1 MASTPD
7 ARRGTTPARG
17 DALQVITES
26 HWSALQWFAVSRLA
40 VALGLWIAS
49 ITSTSID
56 LLEIR
61 DLSNFRT
68 IALIY
73 AVLAL
78 TYLVTIGALR
88 PRFQLQLHAHVTTD
102 LLALTALV
110 WASGGVRGGI
120 GTLIIASVAAAAVLA
135 TPRVAAGFAAAGALL
150 LLGET
155 AWRALDGG
163 IEPAAFAQAGMIGAA
178 CFLVGLAVN
187 WLSSRLQ
194 LQEEL
199 AWRRGQDLSNQLAVT
214 QRVIAE
220 LQQGVMVVSAEEL
233 SAHHESLA
241 QSCCPPNWW
250 SGWVSMAA
258 RRHSSACVRPT
269 GARLPMPTGAGVHQS
284 RTGVHE
290 MVFSPEPEAEGEAAT
305 RLRLRFVSARETE
318 DSDAVIL
325 IEDLREV
332 ENRAQQLKLASMG
345 RLSASIAHEIR
356 NPLGAIRH
364 ANSLLAEQLGSPQL
378 QRLARIVE
386 DNTVRI
392 NRTIEDV
399 LSISRRDRAV
409 DEAVDMSTFLPAFVR
424 DIQLQAS
431 TSARR
436 IGLSVRTSKPMRF
449 DSNHL
454 RQVLSNLVGN
464 ALRYASELPA
474 AVIVEWVETPDHRLE
489 LRIADDGPGLSV
501 ESLQHAFEP
510 LYKTESRG
518 TGLGLYLARE
528 LCSVNGA
535 SIRYQRAQAGSRY
548 SGGFVI
554 EVRADAP
561 GAGASGQ

>member
-220 LQQGVMVVSAEEL
+220 LQQGVMVVSAEGWVRTMNR
-233 SAHHESLA
+233 SA
-241 QSCCPPNWW
+241 QSMLPAQLVVGLGVDGGSVALERMRQTDW
-250 SGWVSMAA
+250 
-258 RRHSSACVRPT
+258 RPVADAY
-269 GARLPMPTGAGVHQS
+269 GRWRAQS

-510 LYKTESRG
+510 FYTTESRG